1 MPSLP
6 NHDSSV
12 SDTPNDRPISSANP
26 IDSAVQQADN
36 LPTILRSIGDAVLV
50 TDADGNVTLLNP
62 VAEQLTG
69 WTSEDAHGQ
78 AATAVFDI
86 INETTRKTVESPVT
100 RVLREG
106 IIVGLAN
113 HTILRRR
120 DGSEVHI
127 DDSAAPVRDDSGHLV
142 GVVLVFRDISDRRA
156 AEEARRVAEERLRLA
171 TEGANIG
178 TWDLDLATG
187 YLFWDERCR
196 AAFDYP
202 LDRPVDY
209 AAFLSM
215 LHPDD
220 REPVDGA
227 VRAAFVPGGPGE
239 YRVEYRTIGFGDGAV
254 RWARAEG
261 KALFNE
267 NRSQAIRF
275 VGTIQDITERK
286 QFDEELREA
295 RTRLE
300 SALLAGE
307 IATWTFDVV
316 KNRVVADANL
326 ARLFSVDPDAA
337 VGGELDVYLAAI
349 HPEDRARVTETI
361 TNAIQSDALYE
372 AEYRV
377 LLPDGAIRWLVARG
391 KVQRD
396 PNGSPLA
403 LPGVVLDV
411 TDRKEAADA
420 LALSEARFRIQAD
433 AMPQMVW
440 ATDPQGN
447 HLYYNRRWYDYTGQT
462 VEESMG
468 FGFALALHPDDLHRT
483 LEGCGLRGRA
493 ARSTTS
499 STASG
504 ASMGPTAGLW
514 AGQNRSVTRRPA
526 R

>member
-1 MPSLP
+1 MP
-6 NHDSSV
+6 
-12 SDTPNDRPISSANP
+12 
-26 IDSAVQQADN
+26 
-36 LPTILRSIGDAVLV
+36 VLV

-227 VRAAFVPGGPGE
+227 VRAGFCPRRSGRVPS
-239 YRVEYRTIGFGDGAV
+239 RVPYHRLRRRRGALGTRRGQGAV
-254 RWARAEG
+254 
-261 KALFNE
+261 
-267 NRSQAIRF
+267 Q
-275 VGTIQDITERK
+275 
-286 QFDEELREA
+286 
-295 RTRLE
+295 
-300 SALLAGE
+300 
-307 IATWTFDVV
+307 
-316 KNRVVADANL
+316 
-326 ARLFSVDPDAA
+326 
-337 VGGELDVYLAAI
+337 
-349 HPEDRARVTETI
+349 
-361 TNAIQSDALYE
+361 
-372 AEYRV
+372 
-377 LLPDGAIRWLVARG
+377 
-391 KVQRD
+391 
-396 PNGSPLA
+396 
-403 LPGVVLDV
+403 
-411 TDRKEAADA
+411 
-420 LALSEARFRIQAD
+420 
-433 AMPQMVW
+433 
-440 ATDPQGN
+440 
-447 HLYYNRRWYDYTGQT
+447 
-462 VEESMG
+462 
-468 FGFALALHPDDLHRT
+468 
-483 LEGCGLRGRA
+483 
-493 ARSTTS
+493 
-499 STASG
+499 
-504 ASMGPTAGLW
+504 
-514 AGQNRSVTRRPA
+514 
-526 R
+526 